1 MLKLRYLRPA
11 LLVFLGFFKK
21 KLYSGFVLFFTFKT
35 VSQLPLI
42 DKSFK
47 TNFISP
53 FTTLQ
58 C

>member
-11 LLVFLGFFKK
+11 LLLFFLF
-21 KLYSGFVLFFTFKT
+21 YSGFVLFFTFKT

-47 TNFISP
+47 TNFISL